1 MHSTIAR
8 SPGRVCLLG
17 DNTDLIDRPAI
28 AAAISA
34 YLTIELRTREDDTVV
49 FLANDI
55 DFRQEFQLGDALAL
69 QSPLRYLEAVYL
81 RLRHLVDTGFEV
93 AIHSEIP
100 VSAGLS
106 SSTALCIAF
115 IRALTQAADVEL
127 TPAEIAELSYVVERE
142 DLHTECGRM
151 DQYAIAYGGVTY
163 IHTGDDAS
171 AEKLPVSSLPIVV
184 ADTQE
189 QHSTQ
194 ELQVWLRDR
203 IAIHEPVLMGS
214 LLRVVD
220 LVEQGK
226 RALIE
231 ANLEELGNLMNA
243 QQVEERMMGT
253 STDRLELFCQI
264 ARTSGALG
272 AKQMGA
278 GGGGCMIALCEPDN
292 VEPVRAALRALGAP
306 AWTFDVINDPV

>member
-243 QQVEERMMGT
+243 QQVEEHLMGT
-253 STDRLELFCQI
+253 STDRLELLCQT
-264 ARTSGALG
+264 ARSSGALG

-278 GGGGCMIALCEPDN
+278 GGGGCMIALCHPDD
-292 VEPVRAALRALGAP
+292 VEPVRGALRDLGAP
-306 AWTFDVINDPV
+306 AWAFDVINDPV